1 MYTPYDVPPSALI
14 KKVAEKLRE
23 VPHIKAPEW
32 AKFVKTG
39 VHKERLPLQSD
50 WWYLR
55 VASVLYQVY
64 MRGPIGLGHLRKIYG
79 GRKDRGSRP
88 EKKAVA
94 AGKIIRT
101 ALKQLEEAGF
111 LIKTVKGRKISSKGQ
126 SFLNKIA
133 TEITEELNIK

>member
-1 MYTPYDVPPSALI
+1 MYTPYDVPPSLLI
-14 KKVAEKLRE
+14 KRVAEKLHDI
-23 VPHIKAPEW
+23 PHIKVPEW
-32 AKFVKTG
+32 TKFVKTSI
-39 VHKERLPLQSD
+39 HRERLPIQHD

-79 GRKDRGSRP
+79 GRKDRGARP
-88 EKKAVA
+88 ERKVIA

-101 ALKQLEEAGF
+101 ALKQLEEAGL

-133 TEITEELNIK
+133 TEIAEELNIK